1 MAEAIQED
9 HLEGEKKRCT
19 AASLARERLVLS
31 YRAGAVSVSA
41 LVAMVSGV
49 VCIVGTQSHWQ
60 QACERDSMSER
71 RREDEGCG

>member
-1 MAEAIQED
+1 M
-9 HLEGEKKRCT
+9 
-19 AASLARERLVLS
+19 LS
-31 YRAGAVSVSA
+31 SNAGSVSVSG